1 MVRYAPEY
9 TTVLLVTGS
18 RGTLTTLTPEFNLP
32 CSCDRKVAFPPQD
45 SWHLL
50 LKTLSVAAASLIL
63 LIALA
68 VYLLSRRAAMMVK
81 AFSESSSV
89 EAVASI
95 VAMPAAAGLQA
106 GAKMTAT
113 ALCVFTA
120 ALNSI
125 CCCLEIARMGT
136 DLAYFT
142 LRICRETVNFAFS
155 RDGSAA
161 LEVMPNNGC
170 SCGRPNLQTPSTS
183 HVPPSLRAA
192 ARRGAALLHDDNVA
206 ALRTAVEERTP
217 STVRVAV
224 AVTLTMVQ
232 DFSRWIA
239 AAADAR
245 QPAAQDEGP
254 ADRGV
259 AMPTVAVTSNKE
271 TSSERPVPRRPP
283 NDHDL

>member
-1 MVRYAPEY
+1 M
-9 TTVLLVTGS
+9 
-18 RGTLTTLTPEFNLP
+18 
-32 CSCDRKVAFPPQD
+32 
-45 SWHLL
+45 L
-50 LKTLSVAAASLIL
+50 LKTLLVAAASLIL

-81 AFSESSSV
+81 AFSESPSV

-113 ALCVFTA
+113 ALCVLNA
-120 ALNSI
+120 GLNSI
-125 CCCLEIARMGT
+125 CCCLEIARMAS

-161 LEVMPNNGC
+161 LEGMPI
-170 SCGRPNLQTPSTS
+170 RLQTPSTS

-192 ARRGAALLHDDNVA
+192 ARRGAALLRDDNVT

-217 STVRVAV
+217 STLRVAV
-224 AVTLTMVQ
+224 AVTLTMMQ
-232 DFSRWIA
+232 DFRRWIA

-259 AMPTVAVTSNKE
+259 AMPTVEATSNKE

-283 NDHDL
+283 NDNDL

>member
-1 MVRYAPEY
+1 
-9 TTVLLVTGS
+9 
-18 RGTLTTLTPEFNLP
+18 
-32 CSCDRKVAFPPQD
+32 
-45 SWHLL
+45 LL

-68 VYLLSRRAAMMVK
+68 VYLLSPTKSSRRAAMMVK

-113 ALCVFTA
+113 ALCVFSS
-120 ALNSI
+120 ALKAI

-136 DLAYFT
+136 ELAYFT

-161 LEVMPNNGC
+161 LEGMPIG
-170 SCGRPNLQTPSTS
+170 LQTPSTS
-183 HVPPSLRAA
+183 QVPPSLRAA

-217 STVRVAV
+217 STLRVAV
-224 AVTLTMVQ
+224 AVTWTMMQ
-232 DFSRWIA
+232 DFRRWIA
-239 AAADAR
+239 AASDER
-245 QPAAQDEGP
+245 QPAAQDEEP

-259 AMPTVAVTSNKE
+259 AMPTVAVT
-271 TSSERPVPRRPP
+271 
-283 NDHDL
+283 